1 MAIEKREHKYRYV
14 LEGKQK
20 NDELI
25 MKECTFKPDIIGY
38 RYGSNKD
45 IRSKSANGRRNYD
58 DFY

>member
-38 RYGSNKD
+38 WYGSNKD
-45 IRSKSANGRRNYD
+45 IRIKSANGRRNYD
-58 DFY
+58 EFY